1 MNRAILGAPFT
12 SQSARIRCP
21 NVCVTKEP
29 NVLPPVTDD
38 LVKPMLM
45 FKAVIKY
52 PAVEFPRSPTVAT
65 QMRTTS
71 STLWDQASYPS
82 NEMEISHGRV
92 AWQTR

>member
-52 PAVEFPRSPTVAT
+52 PATVRISQKPNSRNPNANHILNFVRSGEL
-65 QMRTTS
+65 S
-71 STLWDQASYPS
+71 
-82 NEMEISHGRV
+82 I
-92 AWQTR
+92 